1 MELNFL
7 FIFYGR
13 IVFYFGGGYVVEFG
27 DFLEEI
33 VVFVKYFKLIYWID
47 KYIRVVF
54 IEGVIYNFNMNFIGV
69 IEIGVEVM
77 FGNVFLL
84 WVDFK
89 IFRLFVWLDFLYVFN
104 LVCELLFFVII
115 FYILYMII
123 KGIY

>member
-1 MELNFL
+1 M
-7 FIFYGR
+7 FYGR
-13 IVFYFGGGYVVEFG
+13 IVFYFGGGYMVEFG

-84 WVDFK
+84 
-89 IFRLFVWLDFLYVFN
+89 
-104 LVCELLFFVII
+104 
-115 FYILYMII
+115 
-123 KGIY
+123 